1 MIDMSHLHPI
11 IYTCLTKNK
20 LFKKN

>member
-1 MIDMSHLHPI
+1 MSHLHPI